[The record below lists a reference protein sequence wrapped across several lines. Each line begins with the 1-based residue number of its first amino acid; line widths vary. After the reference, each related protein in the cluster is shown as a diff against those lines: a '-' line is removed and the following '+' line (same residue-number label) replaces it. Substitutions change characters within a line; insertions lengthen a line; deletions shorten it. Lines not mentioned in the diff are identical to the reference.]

1 MQGCAVWLIGAI
13 AVAATP
19 GRAQM
24 TFPVQPAKP
33 DPATL
38 FINQC
43 GTCHSVRQGDG
54 PRQGPNLFGVVGRR
68 AGSLPGFKYSAG
80 FAGADFVWDA
90 PHLEVWLT
98 NPQAMI
104 KGTVMTYRQADPSVR
119 QTIID
124 WLKEKH

>member
-1 MQGCAVWLIGAI
+1 M
-13 AVAATP
+13 
-19 GRAQM
+19 GRVRPQ
-24 TFPVQPAKP
+24 PVRCRWPAR
-33 DPATL
+33 PARL
-38 FINQC
+38 
-43 GTCHSVRQGDG
+43 GH
-54 PRQGPNLFGVVGRR
+54 
-68 AGSLPGFKYSAG
+68 SAG